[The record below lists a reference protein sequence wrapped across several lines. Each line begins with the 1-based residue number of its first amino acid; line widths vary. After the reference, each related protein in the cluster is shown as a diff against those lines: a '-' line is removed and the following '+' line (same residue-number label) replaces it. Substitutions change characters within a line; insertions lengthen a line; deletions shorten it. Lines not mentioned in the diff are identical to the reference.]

1 LVTLINGNTIPI
13 GQLRT
18 NDKLMTGDGS
28 SIVVT
33 EMMMMLDQNHLSKS
47 ECFVEY

>member
-1 LVTLINGNTIPI
+1 MNGDKKTV
-13 GQLRT
+13 GQLRP
-18 NDKLMTGDGS
+18 NDKLMTADGS

-33 EMMMMLDQNHLSKS
+33 EMMMMLDQNHFSKS